1 MDVSTVKQAPVQP
14 SQAPKRAESAEQS
27 SKQQAT
33 QRKEQSEA
41 RQTPVDKPSPVV
53 NTQGQVTGR
62 LINTTA

>member
-1 MDVSTVKQAPVQP
+1 MDVSTVKQTPVQP
-14 SQAPKRAESAEQS
+14 SQAAKRAESADQS

-33 QRKEQSEA
+33 QRNEQLETKRA
-41 RQTPVDKPSPVV
+41 PVDKPPPVV